1 MSEWPTPNTMNTM
14 IDPSPSLLARAMRQG
29 RAFSWLLLLLCLVTP
44 SCKSGSSKK
53 KGDVAAAA
61 PAASKPP
68 QRLESE
74 FAPAPPPKTTPPTA
88 PLPIPPRT
96 SLLPRDAQ
104 AAAGGLP
111 GGDRTYSFSAKG
123 LDLQDALALF
133 ARTFDLNIV
142 PDPDVAGSITVDFK
156 NLPLDKAM
164 DALLEVFGYYAEY
177 DRGLIRV
184 KSVTSEVFTIDYLR
198 LVRGG
203 TGNSSANIASGGSSG
218 SGGGSSSGGS
228 SGSSAGGGSGGGG
241 DGAGVSIN
249 QTDTV
254 KFWEELDEQMKA
266 LISDKG
272 KYVINRT
279 AGQVFVSDQKATMDR
294 IRNFLSHVRQT
305 LHRQVEIEA
314 QIFEVVL
321 NDEYHLGIDWQ
332 NVMGKVGDYY
342 VSSGGGTTL
351 IPTSRMIV
359 DSPIGG
365 NEPAAPALSMAMGR
379 KDARAVVDALK
390 QMGTLRIVS
399 QPRIRTLNNQA
410 AMIKVGLDKPFF
422 RRTTQV
428 IATTGTPI
436 TQSSVEIQVVTVG
449 TILSITPQI
458 SDDGHVS
465 MDISPIITRLIQTA
479 RGPDSS
485 TAPEVDIKQT
495 SSLVRMKDGNTVV
508 IGGLIQDESYKTVRK
523 VPFLGDI
530 PIIGRLMTGNYDNK
544 RKTELV
550 IFITPTIVD

>member
-1 MSEWPTPNTMNTM
+1 MKKPCSPKRHKLSSL
-14 IDPSPSLLARAMRQG
+14 IPSQG
-29 RAFSWLLLLLCLVTP
+29 FLWLLGLAILASNPGCQSPKTKTKGTP
-44 SCKSGSSKK
+44 ATPPG
-53 KGDVAAAA
+53 
-61 PAASKPP
+61 PASKPP
-68 QRLESE
+68 SRMESE
-74 FAPAPPPKTTPPTA
+74 FAPAPARKVTPPT
-88 PLPIPPRT
+88 PPFPTPPNT
-96 SLLPRDAQ
+96 SLLPRDAA
-104 AAAGGLP
+104 AAAGGIP
-111 GGDRTYSFSAKG
+111 GGDRTYGFSAKG
-123 LDLQDALALF
+123 LDLKDALALF

-142 PDPDVAGSITVDFK
+142 PDPDVTGTLTVDFK
-156 NLPLDKAM
+156 DLRLDKAM
-164 DALLEVFGYYAEY
+164 DALLDVFGYYAEY

-184 KSVTSEVFTIDYLR
+184 KSITTEVFTIDYLR

-203 TGNSSANIASGGSSG
+203 TGNSSANIASGSSA
-218 SGGGSSSGGS
+218 GS
-228 SGSSAGGGSGGGG
+228 SGSSSSSSGGASSSGGNGTSG
-241 DGAGVSIN
+241 DGAGISIN

-254 KFWEELDEQMKA
+254 RFWEELDEQMKS

-279 AGQVFVSDQKATMDR
+279 AGQIFVNDQRANMDR
-294 IRNFLSHVRQT
+294 IRSFLSHVRQT

-314 QIFEVVL
+314 QIFEVIL

-332 NVMGKVGDYY
+332 NVMAKVGDYY

-359 DSPIGG
+359 DNPIGG
-365 NEPAAPALSMAMGR
+365 NTPGDPALSLAMGR

-390 QMGTLRIVS
+390 EMGTLRIVS

-422 RRTTQV
+422 RKTSMVT
-428 IATTGTPI
+428 ATTGTPI
-436 TQSSVEIQVVTVG
+436 TQTSVEVQVVTIG

-458 SDDGHVS
+458 SEDGHVS
-465 MDISPIITRLIQTA
+465 MDISPIITRLIRTA
-479 RGPDSS
+479 SGPDAS

-495 SSLVRMKDGNTVV
+495 SSLVRMKDGSTVV
-508 IGGLIQDESYKTVRK
+508 IGGLIQDENYKTVRK
-523 VPFLGDI
+523 VPLLGDI
-530 PIIGRLMTGNYDNK
+530 PLLGRLMTGNYENK

>member
-1 MSEWPTPNTMNTM
+1 M
-14 IDPSPSLLARAMRQG
+14 IPLLPISRPRRLDSRPILLWLMMPALLLAVSG
-29 RAFSWLLLLLCLVTP
+29 
-44 SCKSGSSKK
+44 CKTSESKK
-53 KGDVAAAA
+53 HAEPSTAKAA
-61 PAASKPP
+61 PSKPP
-68 QRLESE
+68 ARMESE
-74 FAPAPPPKTTPPTA
+74 FAQAPAPKTTPPT
-88 PLPIPPRT
+88 PPIPAPTKT

-104 AAAGGLP
+104 AIANGIP
-111 GGDRTYSFSAKG
+111 GGDKKYSFSAKG
-123 LDLQDALALF
+123 LDLKDALAVF
-133 ARTFDLNIV
+133 ARTFELNIV
-142 PDPDVAGSITVDFK
+142 PDPDVTGSITVDFK
-156 NLPLDKAM
+156 DLPLDKAM

-184 KSVTSEVFTIDYLR
+184 KATLTEVFTIDYLR

-203 TGNSSANIASGGSSG
+203 TGSSSANISSG
-218 SGGGSSSGGS
+218 SSSGSSGSSSGGS
-228 SGSSAGGGSGGGG
+228 GSSSSGGGGSLSG

-249 QTDTV
+249 QNDTI
-254 KFWEELDEQMKA
+254 KFWDELDEQMKT
-266 LISDKG
+266 LVSEKG

-279 AGQVFVSDQKATMDR
+279 AGQVFVTDQKTSLDR
-294 IRNFLSHVRQT
+294 IRDFLSHVRQT

-314 QIFEVVL
+314 QIYEVVL
-321 NDEYHLGIDWQ
+321 NDEYHLGVDWQ

-359 DSPIGG
+359 DTPIGG
-365 NEPAAPALSMAMGR
+365 NEPGAPALSMAMGH
-379 KDARAVVDALK
+379 KGARAVVDALK
-390 QMGTLRIVS
+390 EMGTLRIVS

-422 RRTTQV
+422 RKTTQV
-428 IATTGTPI
+428 IGTSGQPI
-436 TQSSVEIQVVTVG
+436 SQSSVEIQIVTVG
-449 TILSITPQI
+449 TILSMTPQI

-465 MDISPIITRLIQTA
+465 MDISPIITRLIRTA
-479 RGPDSS
+479 QGPDAS

-495 SSLVRMKDGNTVV
+495 SSLVRMKTGSTVV
-508 IGGLIQDESYKTVRK
+508 IGGLVQDESYKTVRK
-523 VPFLGDI
+523 VPLLGDL